1 MRGRSWVWEVAEEDI
16 HGRARAKEPRDPS
29 SKQVV
34 TGWHCTCIIW
44 YVTMVF
50 IQTTKLHKLKLILVV
65 ARVGLVHNLAAW
77 PVGPRMNQRV

>member
-34 TGWHCTCIIW
+34 TICKRRPAIRARSLQNRFKRSSIISRLLL
-44 YVTMVF
+44 TLSGSF
-50 IQTTKLHKLKLILVV
+50 
-65 ARVGLVHNLAAW
+65 
-77 PVGPRMNQRV
+77 PVLQ

>member
-34 TGWHCTCIIW
+34 TSNYLSLYTA
-44 YVTMVF
+44 T
-50 IQTTKLHKLKLILVV
+50 LLPS
-65 ARVGLVHNLAAW
+65 LAAS
-77 PVGPRMNQRV
+77 GCKLFSLLKHAYKQEI